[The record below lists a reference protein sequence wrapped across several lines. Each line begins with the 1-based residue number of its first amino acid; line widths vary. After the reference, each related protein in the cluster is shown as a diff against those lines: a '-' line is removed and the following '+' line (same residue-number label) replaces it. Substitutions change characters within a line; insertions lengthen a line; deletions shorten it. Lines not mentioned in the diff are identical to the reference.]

1 MAKAKSAGII
11 FFAGNRVLL
20 MKRDS
25 LANEGGSW
33 DFPGG
38 GREPGESTEQAARRE
53 SREES
58 GFDYDGPLLKV
69 KKMSNGYVA
78 FAALLDEPF
87 TPELNDE
94 HTDYVWATFD
104 DLPSPLHSVT
114 HKELRELEDMPLIE
128 GKSDKA
134 RSENIATEIKAGKPK
149 AQAAAIAYSKQREH
163 AKDSEQQSM
172 RAAAEMAADDKDMFR
187 QNLDNLHSI
196 ANDCMAYDRR
206 AKDHKMAKDKKKGR
220 RK

>member
-25 LANEGGSW
+25 LAPEGGSW

-38 GREPGESTEQAARRE
+38 GMEPGETPKEAAYRE

-87 TPELNDE
+87 VPVLNDE

-104 DLPSPLHSVT
+104 DLPTPLHPVT
-114 HKELRELEDMPLIE
+114 RKELREIEDMPLIE

-134 RSENIATEIKAGKPK
+134 RSENIATEIKAGKDPK
-149 AQAAAIAYSKQREH
+149 QAAAISYSVQRKAQH
-163 AKDSEQQSM
+163 AQ
-172 RAAAEMAADDKDMFR
+172 DDKDMFR
-187 QNLDNLHSI
+187 QNLDNLHAV
-196 ANDCMAYDRR
+196 ANDCMAMDRR
-206 AKDHKMAKDKKKGR
+206 ARDNAMAKDKGKKGK

>member
-20 MKRDS
+20 MRRDS
-25 LANEGGSW
+25 LAPEGGSW

-38 GREPGESTEQAARRE
+38 GMEPGETPKQAARRE

-87 TPELNDE
+87 VPVLNDE
-94 HTDYVWATFD
+94 HTEYVWAAFD
-104 DLPSPLHSVT
+104 DLPTPLHPVT
-114 HKELRELEDMPLIE
+114 RKELREIEDMPLIE

-134 RSENIATEIKAGKPK
+134 RSENIRTEIVEGNKPPK
-149 AQAAAIAYSKQREH
+149 QAAAIAYSVQRKAQH
-163 AKDSEQQSM
+163 AQ
-172 RAAAEMAADDKDMFR
+172 DDKDAFR
-187 QNLDNLHSI
+187 QNLDNLHAV
-196 ANDCMAYDRR
+196 ANDCMAMDRR
-206 AKDHKMAKDKKKGR
+206 ARDAAMAKDKGKKGK

>member
-1 MAKAKSAGII
+1 VAKAKSAGII

-25 LANEGGSW
+25 LATEGGAW

-38 GREPGESTEQAARRE
+38 GREPGESLKEAARRE
-53 SREES
+53 TFEEA
-58 GFDYDGPLLKV
+58 GIDYDGPLLKV

-87 TPELNDE
+87 VPVLNDE

-104 DLPSPLHSVT
+104 ELPSPLHSVT
-114 HKELRELEDMPLIE
+114 QKELRELEDMPLIE

-134 RSENIATEIKAGKPK
+134 RSENIATEIKAGKDPK
-149 AQAAAIAYSKQREH
+149 QAAAIGYSVQR
-163 AKDSEQQSM
+163 K
-172 RAAAEMAADDKDMFR
+172 AAHAADDKDMFC
-187 QNLDNLHSI
+187 QNLAALHKC
-196 ANDCMAYDRR
+196 AADCMAYDTR
-206 AKDHKMAKDKKKGR
+206 MAKDKGKKGK

>member
-11 FFAGNRVLL
+11 FFAGERVLL

-25 LANEGGSW
+25 LAPEGGSW

-38 GREPGESTEQAARRE
+38 GIEPGESPKEAARRE
-53 SREES
+53 TAEEA
-58 GFDYDGPLLKV
+58 GFDYAGPLLKV
-69 KKMSNGYVA
+69 MKMSNGYVA

-87 TPELNDE
+87 VPVINDE

-104 DLPSPLHSVT
+104 DLPTPLHPT
-114 HKELRELEDMPLIE
+114 TRKELREIRDMPLVE

-134 RSENIATEIKAGKPK
+134 RSENIATEIKAGKDPK
-149 AQAAAIAYSKQREH
+149 QAEAIGYSVQRKAEH
-163 AKDSEQQSM
+163 AQ
-172 RAAAEMAADDKDMFR
+172 DDKDMFR
-187 QNLDNLHSI
+187 QNLDNLHCI
-196 ANDCMAYDRR
+196 ANDCVGYDKR
-206 AKDHKMAKDKKKGR
+206 ARDSKMAKDKARKGK

>member
-11 FFAGNRVLL
+11 FFAGNRVLFT
-20 MKRDS
+20 KRDS
-25 LANEGGSW
+25 LAPEGGTW

-38 GREPGESTEQAARRE
+38 GMEPDETPKEAARRE
-53 SREES
+53 TREEV

-87 TPELNDE
+87 VPVLNDE

-104 DLPSPLHSVT
+104 DLPEPLHPIT
-114 HKELRELEDMPLIE
+114 RKELREIEDMPLIE

-134 RSENIATEIKAGKPK
+134 RSENIKTEIEAGKDPK
-149 AQAAAIAYSKQREH
+149 QAAAIAYSVQRKATH
-163 AKDSEQQSM
+163 AQ
-172 RAAAEMAADDKDMFR
+172 DDKDAFR
-187 QNLDNLHSI
+187 QNLDNLHAI
-196 ANDCMAYDRR
+196 ANDCMAYDSRG
-206 AKDHKMAKDKKKGR
+206 AKPAMGKDKKRGK
-220 RK
+220 KK

>member
-11 FFAGNRVLL
+11 FFAGDRVLL

-38 GREPGESTEQAARRE
+38 GMEPGESPKQAARRE
-53 SREES
+53 TAEEA

-69 KKMSNGYVA
+69 MKMSNGYVA

-87 TPELNDE
+87 VPVLNDE
-94 HTDYVWATFD
+94 HTEYVWATFD
-104 DLPSPLHSVT
+104 DLPTPLHPT
-114 HKELRELEDMPLIE
+114 TRKELREIENMPLIE

-134 RSENIATEIKAGKPK
+134 RSENIATEVKAGKSK
-149 AQAAAIAYSKQREH
+149 AQAAAIGYSVQRKAEH
-163 AKDSEQQSM
+163 AQ
-172 RAAAEMAADDKDMFR
+172 DDKDAFR
-187 QNLDNLHSI
+187 QNLDNLHCI
-196 ANDCMAYDRR
+196 ANDCMA
-206 AKDHKMAKDKKKGR
+206 MDKGKKGK

>member
-25 LANEGGSW
+25 LAPEGGSW

-38 GREPGESTEQAARRE
+38 GMEPDETPKQAARRE
-53 SREES
+53 TREES
-58 GFDYDGPLLKV
+58 GFDYDGPLMKV

-87 TPELNDE
+87 VPVLNDE
-94 HTDYVWATFD
+94 HTEYVWAPFD
-104 DLPSPLHSVT
+104 DLPSPLHPVT
-114 HKELRELEDMPLIE
+114 RKELKEIEDMPLIE

-149 AQAAAIAYSKQREH
+149 AQAAAIGYAVQRKAQH
-163 AKDSEQQSM
+163 AQ
-172 RAAAEMAADDKDMFR
+172 DDKDAFR
-187 QNLDNLHSI
+187 QNLDNLHQC
-196 ANDCMAYDRR
+196 ANDCMAYDSKR
-206 AKDHKMAKDKKKGR
+206 ARDSKMAKDKGKKGK